1 MESEIEDHDR
11 NLILVSQENFNGLDA
26 VRRDQDSI
34 ARVFQTPA
42 HQLEL
47 PYLILDKQND
57 MAMNRDASNLVLLT
71 RTIQFDG
78 DALSIHKRQI
88 DAKCGTAPG
97 LAHHIDEA
105 AVVGHD
111 PVGDRET
118 ESSALALFFGSKK
131 WLEYT
136 AFGTFVHSDTGILH
150 ADACVSF
157 LFCVLKMRSKFGSGY
172 RLGLQQQ
179 FSALRHGVS
188 SVNADIKQDLI
199 DLVWIR
205 QYRRKPQ
212 VQIQTNVD
220 RSRQGATQKHLEFLQ
235 HVIQVD
241 WFEPDGALFGDCEQ
255 LPHSRGSAFDRFVDD
270 IQTFVR
276 ISIARSGV
284 SQKRGVSSDNVENIV
299 EIMSYAACQHADTFH
314 LLSLA
319 QLLFQSLFF
328 IPFLRQCGIR
338 QLQFCRTIL
347 HPLLEILIRERQF
360 ILCLLQGGFRFFA
373 VGYVQK
379 NTDATANLALT
390 VSKRRR
396 STKLMN
402 NRSVP
407 LQDFLLLI
415 QNVDS
420 F

>member
-1 MESEIEDHDR
+1 
-11 NLILVSQENFNGLDA
+11 
-26 VRRDQDSI
+26 
-34 ARVFQTPA
+34 
-42 HQLEL
+42 
-47 PYLILDKQND
+47 
-57 MAMNRDASNLVLLT
+57 MAMYRDASNLVLVT
-71 RTIQFDG
+71 RTIQFDS
-78 DALSIHKRQI
+78 DAIPIHKRQI
-88 DAKCGTAPG
+88 DAKCRTAPG

-105 AVVGHD
+105 AVVAHD

-118 ESSALALFFGSKK
+118 ESGALALLFGSKK
-131 WLEYT
+131 RLEYA
-136 AFGTFVHSDTGILH
+136 AFGTFVHSDAGILH

-157 LFCVLKMRSKFGSGY
+157 LFRVLKIRLKLGSGY
-172 RLGLQQQ
+172 RFGLQQQ
-179 FSALRHGVS
+179 FSALRHGIS

-205 QYRRKPQ
+205 QHRRKPQ

-241 WFEPDGALFGDCEQ
+241 WFESNGALFGDREQ

-270 IQTFVR
+270 VQTFVR
-276 ISIARSGV
+276 IFIARSGV

-319 QLLFQSLFF
+319 QLLFQSLFL
-328 IPFLRQCGIR
+328 IPFLRQRGIR

-347 HPLLEILIRERQF
+347 HPLLEILVRKRQF
-360 ILCLLQGGFRFFA
+360 ILCLLQGGFCLFA

-379 NTDATANLALT
+379 NTDATANLALA
-390 VSKRRR
+390 VSKRCRAA
-396 STKLMN
+396 KLVN
-402 NRSVP
+402 NRSVA
-407 LQDFLLLI
+407 LQDFQLLI
-415 QNVDS
+415 
-420 F
+420 